1 MKTVLFCCY
10 GLGIGGIEKCLVN
23 LINAMPEEDFAVDLL
38 LMNPKYSFL
47 PSIQRA
53 VTQLESFC
61 YVMNTTDTYR
71 EIRERG
77 GVTRNLVKTARYVL
91 FRLAV
96 KLGLR
101 SWRTFSPMRKR
112 YDIAV
117 AYSQNDYSPYYV
129 IDKVT
134 ADRKIMWYHNG
145 AYEKSGH
152 AYKRDQSYYSRF
164 DYIVAVSQDCK
175 KMLMEKFDFAAQKAV
190 VLKNFYDVDDIKT
203 KALEPLPRDFNSD
216 FINIVT
222 VGRLTREKGADMA
235 LAACRH
241 LVSCGRKVRW
251 YWIGD
256 GNQRKKIEK
265 EIEKDHLQETFFLM
279 GDQANPYPYMG
290 AADIY
295 VQPSYYEAY
304 STTVCEA
311 RALGKIIVAT
321 DVGGMREQIKSMEN
335 GIIAP
340 VDAKAIS
347 IAICRLLD
355 DVRLHERIREAA
367 QGNAFDPIRNMEEYK
382 EKILK

>member
-1 MKTVLFCCY
+1 MRTVLFCCY

-38 LMNPKYSFL
+38 LMNPKYSFF

-53 VTQLESFC
+53 VTQLDSFC

-77 GVTRNLVKTARYVL
+77 GVTRNIAKTARYVL

-101 SWRTFSPMRKR
+101 SWRTFSPIRKR

-175 KMLMEKFDFAAQKAV
+175 KMLMEKFNFAAQKAV

-265 EIEKDHLQETFFLM
+265 EIEKDHLQEAFFLM

-311 RALGKIIVAT
+311 RVLGKIIVAT

-355 DVRLHERIREAA
+355 DVGLHERIREAA
-367 QGNAFDPIRNMEEYK
+367 QGNVFDPIRNMEEYK

>member
-1 MKTVLFCCY
+1 
-10 GLGIGGIEKCLVN
+10 
-23 LINAMPEEDFAVDLL
+23 
-38 LMNPKYSFL
+38 
-47 PSIQRA
+47 
-53 VTQLESFC
+53 
-61 YVMNTTDTYR
+61 
-71 EIRERG
+71 
-77 GVTRNLVKTARYVL
+77 
-91 FRLAV
+91 
-96 KLGLR
+96 
-101 SWRTFSPMRKR
+101 
-112 YDIAV
+112 
-117 AYSQNDYSPYYV
+117 
-129 IDKVT
+129 
-134 ADRKIMWYHNG
+134 
-145 AYEKSGH
+145 
-152 AYKRDQSYYSRF
+152 
-164 DYIVAVSQDCK
+164 
-175 KMLMEKFDFAAQKAV
+175 MLMEKFDFAAQKAV